1 MTLSLYAA
9 TIPSKLQI
17 LRAGRGW
24 LDKAEAS
31 GMAEQ
36 DILTARLAED
46 MLPFSYQVKA
56 MANHSQGAIEG
67 VREGVFRPKFN
78 EALPASFTELR
89 QLLDS
94 AISYLE
100 ALSEDD
106 MAGFV
111 GQDMRFEIGEKKLPF
126 TAEDFLLTFSQPNF
140 YFHSTTAY
148 AILRMKG
155 VPVGKLDYLGA
166 LRLKK
171 G

>member
-9 TIPSKLQI
+9 TVPSKLQI
-17 LRAGRGW
+17 LRAARGW

-31 GMAEQ
+31 GMPEQ
-36 DILTARLAED
+36 DILNARLAED

-67 VREGVFRPKFN
+67 VRAGVFTPKFK
-78 EALPASFTELR
+78 EALPASFAELR
-89 QLLDS
+89 QLLDG
-94 AISYLE
+94 AITYLE
-100 ALSEDD
+100 GLSEDD
-106 MAGFV
+106 VAGFV

>member
-17 LRAGRGW
+17 LGAGRGW

-31 GMAEQ
+31 ELSEQ
-36 DILTARLAED
+36 EILSSRLADD
-46 MLPFSYQVKA
+46 MLPFAYQVKA

-67 VREGVFRPKFN
+67 VRAGVFTPKFK
-78 EALPASFTELR
+78 EALPTSLAELR
-89 QLLDS
+89 QLLDG

-100 ALSEDD
+100 SVSEAD

-140 YFHSTTAY
+140 YFHATTAY
-148 AILRMKG
+148 GILRMKG

-166 LRLKK
+166 LRLKTA
-171 G
+171 